1 MNITTSYLHDRT
13 FYLLRDYEFT
23 EEAASEF
30 SAHVA
35 NYVASTFGIT
45 RDACKSLAQSVYAAL
60 IPDTQF
66 EYSEEETLFTATLQ
80 EWFSL
85 GSFMKSAANKAAQIG
100 AGVKKS
106 VVAGAQKVK
115 TNYQANLGKM
125 TGRLSANGK
134 VIVGATPAKAT
145 FGQKLKAATGIGAGN
160 TNVFKGAGT
169 RMSQGYTVG
178 SRTVAANQIHAANI
192 AKETAAH
199 NAANQ
204 AKKVHEQ
211 VTARGENNSDS
222 GNALRSAQ
230 AAAVN
235 ASKTVNA
242 GIKSVNNQTGEV
254 KLKRNQLVGK
264 PQVSPKPVPSNTP
277 KPTPNPA
284 PNQPQTPTQPQKP
297 THTPD
302 TRTVQERAEARGIGK
317 HYEGGA
323 NGINFQG
330 RKDTK
335 AGTLGRFGAG
345 FKNSQGNFMGIST
358 NDNIGTNMKNIGNW
372 AMANKAQATTMAAGT
387 LGAGYLAYRAL
398 RSPRPV
404 VVNNGQQQQ
413 PVVVNN
419 YQR

>member
-13 FYLLRDYEFT
+13 SYLLREYEFT

-35 NYVASTFGIT
+35 NYAASTFGIS

-66 EYSEEETLFTATLQ
+66 EYSEEEILFSANLQ
-80 EWFSL
+80 EWFSFS
-85 GSFMKSAANKAAQIG
+85 SFMKSAANKAAQFG
-100 AGVKKS
+100 SGVKKS
-106 VVAGAQKVK
+106 VIAGAQKVK
-115 TNYQANLGKM
+115 ANYQSNLGKM
-125 TGRLSANGK
+125 TGRLSADGK
-134 VIVGATPAKAT
+134 VRPGYQPLKAT
-145 FGQKLKAATGIGAGN
+145 FGQKFKAATGIGAGN
-160 TNVFKGAGT
+160 SNVFKGAGS
-169 RMSQGYTVG
+169 RMSKGFTIG
-178 SRTVAANQIHAANI
+178 SRTTAANQIQDARMNKAFKANEKMIDAKAAHD
-192 AKETAAH
+192 KVTAA
-199 NAANQ
+199 
-204 AKKVHEQ
+204 
-211 VTARGENNSDS
+211 GENNSVT
-222 GNALRSAQ
+222 GNAYRSAKAE
-230 AAAVN
+230 AAKATAEAN
-235 ASKTVNA
+235 S
-242 GIKSVNNQTGEV
+242 SVNSGG
-254 KLKRNQLVGK
+254 KLNRNQILGK
-264 PQVSPKPVPSNTP
+264 PQVAPKPVTP
-277 KPTPNPA
+277 ASK
-284 PNQPQTPTQPQKP
+284 PQTPKSVPDNQTNAPQ
-297 THTPD
+297 HTSD
-302 TRTVQERAEARGIGK
+302 TRTLEERANARGIGK

-330 RKDTK
+330 RQNTK

-358 NDNIGTNMKNIGNW
+358 KDNIGTNMKNIGNW
-372 AMANKAQATTMAAGT
+372 AMANRAQATTMAAGT

>member
-13 FYLLRDYEFT
+13 LYLLRDYEFT

-35 NYVASTFGIT
+35 NYASSTFGIS

-85 GSFMKSAANKAAQIG
+85 GSFMKSTANKAAQIG

-106 VVAGAQKVK
+106 VVAGAQKIK

-134 VIVGATPAKAT
+134 VIAGATPTKAT

-222 GNALRSAQ
+222 GNALRYAQ
-230 AAAVN
+230 DAAGN

-242 GIKSVNNQTGEV
+242 GIKSVNYQTGEV

-264 PQVSPKPVPSNTP
+264 PQVSPKP
-277 KPTPNPA
+277 TPNPA
-284 PNQPQTPTQPQKP
+284 PNQPQKP

-330 RKDTK
+330 RQNTK

-358 NDNIGTNMKNIGNW
+358 KDNIGTNMKNIGNW
-372 AMANKAQATTMAAGT
+372 AMANRAQATTMAAGT

-398 RSPRPV
+398 RGPRPV